1 MLEELNGQPIDV
13 QQYGKDRPRIEINS
27 AKNIFMGFTGSH
39 DINGKIFFEKGL
51 LRFTDIVASEK
62 VSAAEK
68 RFIKNLQDATSYK
81 LENNRL
87 LLSNQSGQ
95 LLKFRK
101 TD

>member
-1 MLEELNGQPIDV
+1 
-13 QQYGKDRPRIEINS
+13 
-27 AKNIFMGFTGSH
+27 MGFTGSH

-51 LRFTDIVASEK
+51 LRFTDIVASK
-62 VSAAEK
+62 NVSAVEK